1 MLPVDKILGL
11 AKAIRLR
18 TERKE
23 SSVSYSVYTSVYL
36 FMFIRT
42 ERICVQGSF

>member
-11 AKAIRLR
+11 AKARLR